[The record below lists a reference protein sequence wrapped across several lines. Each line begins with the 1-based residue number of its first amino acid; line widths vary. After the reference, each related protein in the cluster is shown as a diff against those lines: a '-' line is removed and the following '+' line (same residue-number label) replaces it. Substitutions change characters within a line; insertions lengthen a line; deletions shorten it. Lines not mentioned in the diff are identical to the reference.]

1 MLGSS
6 HLTANTHTTTIDM
19 TRKLKA
25 GEWYETGQL
34 SPEEAK
40 RRQLFYQKMAYI
52 EMKKLRPKHPHV

>member
-6 HLTANTHTTTIDM
+6 HLTANTHTTIDM
-19 TRKLKA
+19 TRKPQ
-25 GEWYETGQL
+25 QL

>member
-1 MLGSS
+1 MCP
-6 HLTANTHTTTIDM
+6 TTTALPPTTSPLKIM
-19 TRKLKA
+19 KRKLKA

-52 EMKKLRPKHPHV
+52 EMKKLRPKHPHA